1 MIHTFSL
8 LVLLSLS
15 LLTVPSH
22 AAAEALPTPSGASAQ
37 AANRPVVLVRVLAL
51 EGTGPDLQQH
61 RLYADADGVITTLDA
76 LGRVGYQVDGDGLA
90 EGGYHTLFVT
100 LADEYEVVQGDGTRT
115 QRRFS
120 EKEQATRRRVR
131 GMIMVRGGQ
140 ATPLRMLD
148 DPSYYGSR
156 REAFRPWRDD
166 DDD

>member
-1 MIHTFSL
+1 MIRSFSL
-8 LVLLSLS
+8 LALLSLS
-15 LLTVPSH
+15 LLTFPSH
-22 AAAEALPTPSGASAQ
+22 AAAEALPAATAQ
-37 AANRPVVLVRVLAL
+37 ATNRPVVLVRVLAL

-76 LGRVGYQVDGDGLA
+76 LGRVGYQVGGEGLA

-120 EKEQATRRRVR
+120 EKDQTTRRRVR

-156 REAFRPWRDD
+156 REAFRQGRGDD

>member
-1 MIHTFSL
+1 MIRSFGL
-8 LVLLSLS
+8 LALFSLS
-15 LLTVPSH
+15 LLTFPSH
-22 AAAEALPTPSGASAQ
+22 AAAEALPAEASAQ
-37 AANRPVVLVRVLAL
+37 ATNRPVVLVRVLAL

-76 LGRVGYQVDGDGLA
+76 LGRVGYQVGGEGLA

-120 EKEQATRRRVR
+120 EEEQTTRRRVR

-156 REAFRPWRDD
+156 REAFRQGRDEDD
-166 DDD
+166 DD

>member
-1 MIHTFSL
+1 MIRSFSL
-8 LVLLSLS
+8 LALFSLS
-15 LLTVPSH
+15 LLTLPSH
-22 AAAEALPTPSGASAQ
+22 AAAEALPAAASAQ
-37 AANRPVVLVRVLAL
+37 AGNRPVVLVRVLAL

-76 LGRVGYQVDGDGLA
+76 LGRVGYQVGGEGLA

-120 EKEQATRRRVR
+120 EEEQTTRRRVR

-156 REAFRPWRDD
+156 REAFRQGRDEDD
-166 DDD
+166 DD